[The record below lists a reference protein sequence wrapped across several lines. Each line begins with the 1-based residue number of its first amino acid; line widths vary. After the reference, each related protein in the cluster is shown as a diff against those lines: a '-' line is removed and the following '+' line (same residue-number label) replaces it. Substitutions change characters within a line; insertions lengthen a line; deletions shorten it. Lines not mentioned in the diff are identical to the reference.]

1 MLEPNDV
8 MKVDDKDWEQ
18 FKKEAV
24 RDELYYNGPGDLL
37 DTPEGRAKFCR
48 LNESS
53 VFRKPDPDFPNSK
66 IWVFNVQGQG
76 MVIKKRSRVDP
87 SLMEDIEYDADGR
100 RSASPLNRRDVK
112 SPPAFAGG
120 DFETV
125 KKPCFTHRQWS
136 SGGARG
142 G

>member
-24 RDELYYNGPGDLL
+24 RDELYYSGPGDLL
-37 DTPEGRAKFCR
+37 DTLEGRAKFCR

-66 IWVFNVQGQG
+66 IWVFNAQGQG

-87 SLMEDIEYDADGR
+87 SLMEDIEYDADGKEI
-100 RSASPLNRRDVK
+100 SK
-112 SPPAFAGG
+112 SFEPA
-120 DFETV
+120 
-125 KKPCFTHRQWS
+125 
-136 SGGARG
+136 
-142 G
+142 

>member
-24 RDELYYNGPGDLL
+24 RDELYYSGPGDLL
-37 DTPEGRAKFCR
+37 DTLEGRAKFCR

-87 SLMEDIEYDADGR
+87 SLMENIEYDADGKEI
-100 RSASPLNRRDVK
+100 SK
-112 SPPAFAGG
+112 SFEPA
-120 DFETV
+120 
-125 KKPCFTHRQWS
+125 
-136 SGGARG
+136 
-142 G
+142 

>member
-8 MKVDDKDWEQ
+8 MRVDDKDWEQ

-24 RDELYYNGPGDLL
+24 RDELYYDGPGDLL

-48 LNESS
+48 LNGSS

-76 MVIKKRSRVDP
+76 MVIKKRSRVDT
-87 SLMEDIEYDADGR
+87 SLMENIEYDASGKEI
-100 RSASPLNRRDVK
+100 SK
-112 SPPAFAGG
+112 SFEPA
-120 DFETV
+120 
-125 KKPCFTHRQWS
+125 
-136 SGGARG
+136 
-142 G
+142 